1 MCCYGGGR
9 GLVEGRI
16 GAASFSS
23 GGNWCFMNFS
33 KGSEFC
39 RKMIEVL
46 ILILAFYAYQFLTG
60 GLWTIMITFL
70 HSPLFFH
77 PIHATIHPVQD
88 GAGHKNISLSVVFT
102 QNRFLP
108 SPLRSLYE
116 NFWRWLR
123 LYSCSLQQL
132 GWHGTGAVCVNFGP
146 GVDCRIISEFC
157 QSVWEAGVDEMIA
170 NLDR

>member
-1 MCCYGGGR
+1 MCCSGGGGGR

-16 GAASFSS
+16 GAASVSR

-33 KGSEFC
+33 KCSEFC

-108 SPLRSLYE
+108 SPCALVVWEFLAVAETVQLFSTTARLTWHRRSLRE
-116 NFWRWLR
+116 LRAGGWL
-123 LYSCSLQQL
+123 
-132 GWHGTGAVCVNFGP
+132 
-146 GVDCRIISEFC
+146 
-157 QSVWEAGVDEMIA
+157 
-170 NLDR
+170 

>member
-1 MCCYGGGR
+1 MCCWAGSGR

-16 GAASFSS
+16 GAASVSR
-23 GGNWCFMNFS
+23 GGNLCFMNFS
-33 KGSEFC
+33 KCSEVC

-60 GLWTIMITFL
+60 GLWTIMIPFL

-108 SPLRSLYE
+108 SPCALVVWEFLAVAETVQLFSTTARLTWHRRSLRE
-116 NFWRWLR
+116 LRAGGWL
-123 LYSCSLQQL
+123 
-132 GWHGTGAVCVNFGP
+132 
-146 GVDCRIISEFC
+146 
-157 QSVWEAGVDEMIA
+157 
-170 NLDR
+170 